1 MRTYHLPEWIEMVQ
15 ILAIRIM
22 ANLDKYLDDAG
33 R

>member
-1 MRTYHLPEWIEMVQ
+1 MNRYHLPEWIVMVR

-22 ANLDKYLDDAG
+22 ANLDKLLDDAG

>member
-1 MRTYHLPEWIEMVQ
+1 MNRYHLPEWIEMVR

-22 ANLDKYLDDAG
+22 ANLDKLLDDAG